1 MVRSASI
8 GTAIPLNS
16 VMPGTLR
23 KGDKVALYPRD
34 ASAQLELRLMTV
46 TCCARE
52 GCPATTGRHKW
63 TEERWSSCAL
73 AESPCSPTIV
83 PAVVGVVATPVVE
96 AEAITLLGFQSRDV
110 IVQVFANESSAQKS
124 QRVDD
129 DGLRSARVTGDV
141 SAGTATAL
149 SEASQTSYVGTA
161 ALGGALAVSGVS
173 RAAEFDRAYAVAQ
186 SLFGVQF
193 EINDPHRFDWWVT
206 LDVALSDSTR
216 VVSPASLRELDR
228 SSADILF
235 VGLDIFGTPGGT
247 RGETTTAHRSGL
259 LDPGTY
265 RLAAGSVCR
274 GRRPDPSLLGRQRA
288 WATE

>member
-1 MVRSASI
+1 M
-8 GTAIPLNS
+8 
-16 VMPGTLR
+16 
-23 KGDKVALYPRD
+23 
-34 ASAQLELRLMTV
+34 RL
-46 TCCARE
+46 
-52 GCPATTGRHKW
+52 GRIAVL
-63 TEERWSSCAL
+63 S
-73 AESPCSPTIV
+73 TIV

-96 AEAITLLGFQSRDV
+96 ADAITLLGFQSRDV

-216 VVSPASLRELDR
+216 VVSSASLRGARSIERRHPLCRPRHLRNAGRNAGRNNDR
-228 SSADILF
+228 APIWPARSGDVPACRRSVF
-235 VGLDIFGTPGGT
+235 VGGGRTLRCWDVSEHGQRNDGSEPGIDAGAGAGDT
-247 RGETTTAHRSGL
+247 RVVHNRS
-259 LDPGTY
+259 
-265 RLAAGSVCR
+265 RW
-274 GRRPDPSLLGRQRA
+274 RA
-288 WATE
+288 DASSPPQAQDHLIVFRSRSPLSASAFHSNEHTLQ

>member
-1 MVRSASI
+1 M
-8 GTAIPLNS
+8 
-16 VMPGTLR
+16 
-23 KGDKVALYPRD
+23 
-34 ASAQLELRLMTV
+34 RL
-46 TCCARE
+46 
-52 GCPATTGRHKW
+52 GRIAVL
-63 TEERWSSCAL
+63 S
-73 AESPCSPTIV
+73 TIV
-83 PAVVGVVATPVVE
+83 AAVVGVVATPVVE
-96 AEAITLLGFQSRDV
+96 ADAITLLGFQSRDV
-110 IVQVFANESSAQKS
+110 IVQVFANESSTQKS

-129 DGLRSARVTGDV
+129 DGLRSAMVTGDV

-186 SLFGVQF
+186 SLFEVQF

-216 VVSPASLRELDR
+216 VVSSASLRELDP

-265 RLAAGSVCR
+265 LLVAEASVWAEAGPFVVGTSASMGNGMTDLNLELTPVPEPGTLVLFTTGLAGALMH
-274 GRRPDPSLLGRQRA
+274 RRRHKRRI
-288 WATE
+288 T